1 MKKIFMMFAIA
12 AAFAACSN
20 KTATEANEAAEVS
33 VDSTGVNYTV
43 DPATSLLN
51 WSIDKKMIPGHNGS
65 VMLSSG
71 NVTVKDGTI
80 TAGGFVI
87 DMNSIQVLDIPADNE
102 NNAKLLGHL
111 KAADF
116 FDVEKYPTSK
126 FEITSAEVL
135 SNDANG
141 NTHNVSGN
149 LTIKDS
155 VHNITFPIK
164 ATVTGD
170 EFAAEGQVVINRL
183 KWGITYNSVSV
194 SPADLL
200 MKLGDNAIKD
210 ELTIKIAL
218 KAKK

>member
-1 MKKIFMMFAIA
+1 MMFAIA

-33 VDSTGVNYTV
+33 VDTTGVNYTV
-43 DPATSLLN
+43 DATTSLLN
-51 WSIDKKMIPGHNGS
+51 WSIEKKMIPGHNGT

-71 NVTVKDGTI
+71 NVTVKEGNI
-80 TAGGFVI
+80 TAGGFVM
-87 DMNSIQVLDIPADNE
+87 DMNSINVLDIPADNE
-102 NNAKLLGHL
+102 NHGKLLGHL

-126 FEITSAEVL
+126 FEITSSEVL
-135 SNDANG
+135 NNDANG
-141 NTHNVSGN
+141 NTHNISGN

-155 VHNITFPIK
+155 VHNITFPVK
-164 ATVTGD
+164 ANITEN
-170 EFAAEGQVVINRL
+170 EFSADGQVVINRL

-210 ELTIKIAL
+210 ELTIQISL